1 MIENFAIGF
10 GAILNAST
18 LLIMAAAVAI
28 GIIFGAIPGLSAT
41 MAIAIFLP
49 FTFSMPANQGL
60 AMLCALYIGGTSGGL
75 ISAILLRMP
84 GTPASVATT
93 FDGYPMAAKGEAGK
107 ALGAGIVFSFL
118 GGLFSFIA
126 LFFIAPTVARF
137 AVKLGTYEMFSLGIF
152 SLTMICVMT
161 DKDDMSKGIG
171 SGLIGLTLGFV
182 GMAPMDSVKRLTFG
196 IYELDGGFN
205 ILSMLIGIFVVSEI
219 IMQSEVRK
227 GAKEGVLQDFKI
239 KGFGFSMQEFVE
251 QLPNALRSALIG
263 LGIGILPGI
272 GGGTSNILAYTV
284 AKGTSKHPEL
294 FGTGILDGIV
304 APETANNATIGG
316 ALVPLLTLGIPGDT
330 ATAMLI
336 GGFMIHG
343 ITPGPMLMV
352 NQKELVYAIFAA
364 LLVANFM
371 MLAIEFLGLRVFVR
385 LLKIPKHILM
395 PIILVMCA
403 VGAFCL
409 NNRIFDVK
417 CVAFFGIGGYILTKV
432 KIPLTPIILG
442 FILGTMIETNFRRGL
457 QYAGGSG
464 LPFVTR
470 PMSVLFLLMALLVL
484 VSTLISYK
492 RREKKSAVV

>member
-1 MIENFAIGF
+1 MALSSI
-10 GAILNAST
+10 T
-18 LLIMAAAVAI
+18 LTA
-28 GIIFGAIPGLSAT
+28 
-41 MAIAIFLP
+41 
-49 FTFSMPANQGL
+49 
-60 AMLCALYIGGTSGGL
+60 
-75 ISAILLRMP
+75 
-84 GTPASVATT
+84 
-93 FDGYPMAAKGEAGK
+93 
-107 ALGAGIVFSFL
+107 
-118 GGLFSFIA
+118 
-126 LFFIAPTVARF
+126 APTVARY

-161 DKDDMSKGIG
+161 EKENMSKGIG
-171 SGLIGLTLGFV
+171 SGLIGVALGFV

-219 IMQSEVRK
+219 ILTSEARK
-227 GAKEGVLQDFKI
+227 TAKEGIVQNFNI
-239 KGFGFSMQEFVE
+239 RGFGFSMKEFIA
-251 QLPNALRSALIG
+251 QLPNAVRSALIG

-284 AKGTSKHPEL
+284 AKGASKYPEK
-294 FGTGILDGIV
+294 FGTGILDGVV
-304 APETANNATIGG
+304 ASETANNATIGG

-343 ITPGPMLMV
+343 ITPGPMLLT
-352 NQKELVYAIFAA
+352 NQKELVYAIFAS
-364 LLVANFM
+364 LLISNFL
-371 MLAIEFLGLRVFVR
+371 MLGIEFFGLRAFVR

-417 CVAFFGIGGYILTKV
+417 CVAFFGIGGYLLTKV

-457 QYAGGSG
+457 QYAGGNG
-464 LPFVTR
+464 LPFITR
-470 PMSVLFLLMALLVL
+470 PISALFLLLAMFVLIATLVR
-484 VSTLISYK
+484 YK
-492 RREKKSAVV
+492 RKVSKITA